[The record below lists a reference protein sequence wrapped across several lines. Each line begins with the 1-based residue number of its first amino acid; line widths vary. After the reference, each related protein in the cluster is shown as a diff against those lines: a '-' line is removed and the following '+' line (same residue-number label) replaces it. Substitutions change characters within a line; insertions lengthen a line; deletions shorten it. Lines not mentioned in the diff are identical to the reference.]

1 MFNITAF
8 FLLLLCLSIMEVTQV
23 APGIFCFQL
32 FETSAK
38 DDSDCDHVEAI
49 FLTLAHKL
57 KAAKPMMPISPSQF
71 PDQHIHRAHIESV
84 GRERNGIEVNN
95 SETCYC

>member
-1 MFNITAF
+1 MTKQVHIFQH
-8 FLLLLCLSIMEVTQV
+8 CYQVHCVTV
-23 APGIFCFQL
+23 GVYFQL

-57 KAAKPMMPISPSQF
+57 KAAKSMSLTSPSQF
-71 PDQHIHRAHIESV
+71 PPDHIHRAVVESV
-84 GRERNGIEVNN
+84 GRERNGMEVND
-95 SETCYC
+95 SESCYC

>member
-1 MFNITAF
+1 MFHHCENHFHVPIV
-8 FLLLLCLSIMEVTQV
+8 IMY
-23 APGIFCFQL
+23 FQH

-71 PDQHIHRAHIESV
+71 PAEHIHRAQVESV
-84 GRERNGIEVNN
+84 GRERNGIEVNG
-95 SETCYC
+95 SDSCYC